1 MVVLN
6 PFRPTRWEHDS
17 SGSPLIWFTPIAAH
31 LSADKSVYV
40 YGSRGSGKT
49 TLLRSIC
56 WEDLLTNP
64 SLQIQKTISDFNHIG
79 IYIRL
84 PDHVSGS
91 MGYMGWNEIFPG
103 SPNPDYEFF
112 RFYSLALELIA
123 AEKALS
129 ATHQL
134 RVEGVM
140 SLSAGDELSLV
151 TNTCDE
157 FPQLLTFTERSPTTF
172 IDLARTLRTLVR
184 RMNEACGRGQVPGL
198 LPMLPAREPYEFLA
212 FVIEQLSRAVEH
224 AKSPGGTK
232 LGFKFCLDDC
242 EVMSPLQRKSVNT
255 LVRKSRFPISWVVC
269 SVGEAIEAGDT
280 FIDEQPLTDADR
292 RVLSL
297 DDRRSPEFLALCEAV
312 ASLRVYFSIKEDRR
326 PPISGSEVANYFSLK
341 SRLGTVVV
349 NDMIDTMI
357 KRSTAPLAVQ
367 IRKAADYLDGLGLSH
382 YGLGKTAN
390 SAPPYYQA
398 YVLLHWT
405 GSKENFTANPP
416 MDDFSR
422 LEKNARMLKSRS
434 QQAWLRRKN
443 VGAMLH
449 LANRL
454 GYRKLPLS
462 GVSIVTALADGSIR
476 DFLEIMAE
484 IFDRFAR
491 QTKARSPE
499 DTLEKFVRSGGKIAN
514 QLQTD
519 AIYASS
525 DAFYDGIG
533 ILTDSNAEAVLRF
546 VNALGRLTHYLQA
559 DFEDTSALATSERGL
574 FFVEQARTYAANA
587 AQIEAVNQIIHRAEL
602 AGYLRATT
610 SKRTVDEDEEETPKI
625 TGFRLHRR
633 FAPRFMFSYRGAYEP
648 VRLTE
653 DVLFQVCVGALD
665 TKADEW
671 ARQYA
676 RKIGSSE
683 ARQLSLNLR
692 PEVINFD
699 D

>member
-1 MVVLN
+1 MN

-17 SGSPLIWFTPIAAH
+17 SGAPLIWFTPTAVH
-31 LSADKSVYV
+31 LSGDKSVYV

-56 WEDLLTNP
+56 WEDLLSNP

-91 MGYMGWNEIFPG
+91 MGYMGWDEIFPG

-134 RVEGVM
+134 RIEGVM
-140 SLSAGDELSLV
+140 ALSARDELAIV

-157 FPQLLTFTERSPTTF
+157 FPRLLPFTEKAPKTF
-172 IDLARTLRTLVR
+172 IDLSRVLRTLVR
-184 RMNEACGRGQVPGL
+184 RMNEACGRGQVPSL
-198 LPMLPAREPYEFLA
+198 IEILPTREPYEFLSY
-212 FVIEQLSRAVEH
+212 VIDQLSQSVRH
-224 AKSPGGTK
+224 AKPSSGAR

-269 SVGEAIEAGDT
+269 SVGEAVEAGDT

-297 DDRRSPEFLALCEAV
+297 DDRKSPEFLALCEAV

-326 PPISGSEVANYFSLK
+326 PKVSGSQIESYFSLK
-341 SRLGTVVV
+341 NRLGTVVV
-349 NDMIDTMI
+349 NDIIDVMIA
-357 KRSTAPLAVQ
+357 RSTAPLAQ
-367 IRKAADYLDGLGLSH
+367 HIRKAAEFLDSLDLDI

-390 SAPPYYQA
+390 GALPYYQA
-398 YVLLHWT
+398 YILWHWT
-405 GSKENFTANPP
+405 GSKENFSADPP
-416 MDDFSR
+416 LDDMSR
-422 LEKNARMLKSRS
+422 IAKNAQALKSRS

-454 GYRKLPLS
+454 GQRRIPLS

-491 QTKARSPE
+491 KAGTRSPE
-499 DTLEKFVRSGGKIAN
+499 DVLERFARSGGKIAV
-514 QLQTD
+514 QTQTD
-519 AIYASS
+519 GIYASS

-546 VNALGRLTHYLQA
+546 VNALGSLTHVLQA
-559 DFEDTSALATSERGL
+559 DFEDTSALATAERGL
-574 FFVEQARTYAANA
+574 FFIAQARTYSANA
-587 AQIEAVNQIIHRAEL
+587 AQIEAVNQMIHRAEL
-602 AGYLRATT
+602 SGYLRATT
-610 SKRTVDEDEEETPKI
+610 SKRVLDKDQEETPKV

-653 DVLFQVCVGALD
+653 DVLFQICLGASD
-665 TKADEW
+665 TKPNDW
-671 ARQYA
+671 AKQFA
-676 RKIGSSE
+676 KKVGSAE
-683 ARQLSLNLR
+683 DLQLSLPLR
-692 PEVINFD
+692 SEVFNID